1 VIAGGRGPGLAGA
14 DAGRSYPSPERAVPS
29 HERRGRNAR
38 RRDMSVLCPAFG
50 VFASRRYSRSTRL
63 SLEPG
68 SRSLG
73 WPIQSWPQ
81 QRQGL
86 PDRASSRA
94 SISRGH
100 CLKALCSQRRRS
112 LPNAHHPS
120 RRALGRSRRHDGDL
134 GGGFWVPL
142 VYFALFARLA
152 RPSARG
158 RGLDVSFRQIS
169 HGCPAFGWLAA
180 LGSNNL
186 HIGSMS
192 VSI

>member
-1 VIAGGRGPGLAGA
+1 ML
-14 DAGRSYPSPERAVPS
+14 AVPIRRQK
-29 HERRGRNAR
+29 ERCR
-38 RRDMSVLCPAFG
+38 RTNDEVVTPVVGDLSVLCPAFG
-50 VFASRRYSRSTRL
+50 VFANRRYRRSTCL

-94 SISRGH
+94 SISRGN
-100 CLKALCSQRRRS
+100 CLKALCSQKRRS

-134 GGGFWVPL
+134 GGRVLGPACL
-142 VYFALFARLA
+142 LRALRATCKT
-152 RPSARG
+152 SARG

-169 HGCPAFGWLAA
+169 CGCPAFGWLAA